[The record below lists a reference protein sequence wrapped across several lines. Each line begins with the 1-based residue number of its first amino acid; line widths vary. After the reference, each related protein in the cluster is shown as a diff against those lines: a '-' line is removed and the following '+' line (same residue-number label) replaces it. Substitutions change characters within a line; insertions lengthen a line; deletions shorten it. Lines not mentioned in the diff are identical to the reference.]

1 MKAIIPVAGFGTRM
15 RPHTLTH
22 PKVLLPVADKP
33 MIAHILN
40 KLIADGVNEF
50 IFVVGHLGREVEK
63 YIRSS
68 FQVKCHFLTQS
79 EFLGLGH
86 AISMAGDFLDN
97 QPLII
102 VLGDTIYDV
111 DLKPV
116 LNGQFSS
123 LGVKKVDNPRRFG
136 VAVLDDAGFVTRLV
150 EKPTEIIS
158 DLALVGLYYFT
169 DGKALKDALQTI
181 MEKDIRTN
189 NEYQLTDALQVM
201 IEQGSKMKTFTVEG
215 WYDCGKPETL
225 LQTNA
230 ILLARDFADADYK
243 FEHTVVI
250 PPVFIHP
257 TSKLKNTVIGP
268 HVTVGENCEIEN
280 TVLSN
285 SILGID
291 SKIKNTVLSDSIL
304 GDHIRIEGKNQKF
317 NIGDYSQTE

>member
-169 DGKALKDALQTI
+169 
-181 MEKDIRTN
+181 
-189 NEYQLTDALQVM
+189 
-201 IEQGSKMKTFTVEG
+201 
-215 WYDCGKPETL
+215 
-225 LQTNA
+225 
-230 ILLARDFADADYK
+230 K